1 MMTGNSQQDLKIS
14 WSKSCVVVLPA
25 CRLIYA
31 TRYDGMGLALM
42 SDLQAAKMAVLNDVF
57 GYDKFRDGQERVVD
71 CLLNGESVLA
81 IMPTGAGKSLC
92 FQVPALVLGGLSVV
106 ISPLVALMEDQVSA
120 LKLAG
125 VAAEAINSARD
136 RDTNVATWRRVAA
149 GDVSILYLAPERLMT
164 ERMLSALSKLPI
176 TLFAIDE
183 AHCMSQWGPAFRPE
197 YAELG
202 KLSETFPNTPI
213 AALTATADEATR
225 KDVETQLFAGKFSSF
240 ISGFDRPNIKL
251 NVTPKASWKDQLLNF
266 VDKRRG
272 ESGIIYCL
280 SRKKTEEVAG
290 LLRQEGFNALA
301 YHAGLTADDRSDH
314 QNRFVTE
321 SGVIMAATI
330 AFGMGID
337 KPDVRFVFHTD
348 LPGSV
353 EAYYQE
359 IGRAGR
365 DGSPAEAHML
375 FGAGDIRMRR
385 QFIDQEDSDDDRKW
399 RENKRLD
406 ALVQFADSMSCRRQ
420 ALLAYFGEKAEPCGN
435 CDICENPV
443 ELTDSTEHAL
453 MVFDAIFE
461 TGERYGQA
469 HIIDVL
475 RGSKTEKI
483 TKARHNSIDCFGAGS
498 GMTKGLWQ
506 SLVRQMIS
514 AGFLEVDIA
523 GFGGLKMTDKGNAL
537 SRGEGKFECRLEEVA
552 VRSKKPKERD
562 KSKASRE
569 ISDRDQTLLS
579 LLKEKRLALAK
590 AKGVPAYVIFPDKT
604 LEEMA
609 VIRPSTLVDMAAV
622 KGVGTAKLKNFG
634 ETFLGVI
641 ALD

>member
-1 MMTGNSQQDLKIS
+1 
-14 WSKSCVVVLPA
+14 
-25 CRLIYA
+25 
-31 TRYDGMGLALM
+31 M

-92 FQVPALVLGGLSVV
+92 FQVPALALGGLSVV

-149 GDVSILYLAPERLMT
+149 GEISILYLAPERLMT

-202 KLSETFPNTPI
+202 KLSEAFPNTPI

-280 SRKKTEEVAG
+280 SRKKTEEVAQ

-420 ALLAYFGEKAEPCGN
+420 ALLAYFGESAEPCGN

-443 ELTDSTEHAL
+443 ELTDSSEHAL

-483 TKARHNSIDCFGAGS
+483 TKARHNNIDCFGVGS
-498 GMTKGLWQ
+498 AMTKGLWQ

-514 AGFLEVDIA
+514 TGFLEVDIA

-562 KSKASRE
+562 KAKASRE
-569 ISDRDQTLLS
+569 ISDRDQSLLK
-579 LLKEKRLALAK
+579 LLKEKRLELAK

-604 LEEMA
+604 LEDMA
-609 VIRPSTLVDMAAV
+609 VIRPSTLDDMAAV

-634 ETFLGVI
+634 KTFLGVI

>member
-1 MMTGNSQQDLKIS
+1 M
-14 WSKSCVVVLPA
+14 
-25 CRLIYA
+25 
-31 TRYDGMGLALM
+31 
-42 SDLQAAKMAVLNDVF
+42 
-57 GYDKFRDGQERVVD
+57 
-71 CLLNGESVLA
+71 
-81 IMPTGAGKSLC
+81 
-92 FQVPALVLGGLSVV
+92 
-106 ISPLVALMEDQVSA
+106 
-120 LKLAG
+120 
-125 VAAEAINSARD
+125 
-136 RDTNVATWRRVAA
+136 
-149 GDVSILYLAPERLMT
+149 
-164 ERMLSALSKLPI
+164 
-176 TLFAIDE
+176 
-183 AHCMSQWGPAFRPE
+183 
-197 YAELG
+197 
-202 KLSETFPNTPI
+202 
-213 AALTATADEATR
+213 
-225 KDVETQLFAGKFSSF
+225 
-240 ISGFDRPNIKL
+240 
-251 NVTPKASWKDQLLNF
+251 
-266 VDKRRG
+266 
-272 ESGIIYCL
+272 
-280 SRKKTEEVAG
+280 
-290 LLRQEGFNALA
+290 
-301 YHAGLTADDRSDH
+301 
-314 QNRFVTE
+314 
-321 SGVIMAATI
+321 
-330 AFGMGID
+330 
-337 KPDVRFVFHTD
+337 RFVFHTD

-420 ALLAYFGEKAEPCGN
+420 ALLAYFGESAEPCGN

-443 ELTDSTEHAL
+443 ELIDSTEHAL

-483 TKARHNSIDCFGAGS
+483 TKAYHNKIDCFGVGS

-514 AGFLEVDIA
+514 TGFLEVDIA

-562 KSKASRE
+562 KAKASRE
-569 ISDRDQTLLS
+569 ISGRDQTLLS
-579 LLKEKRLALAK
+579 LLKEKRLELAK

-609 VIRPSTLVDMAAV
+609 VIRPSTLDDMAAV

-634 ETFLGVI
+634 KTFLGVI

>member
-1 MMTGNSQQDLKIS
+1 
-14 WSKSCVVVLPA
+14 
-25 CRLIYA
+25 
-31 TRYDGMGLALM
+31 MGLALM